1 MGGGHRAGYSVWS
14 IGLVNNAAQN
24 RSGRMPREITVALVQ
39 MDPELGST
47 EANLR
52 KMGDFVERICSE
64 QRTDLI
70 VFPELSYTG
79 SELGI
84 RATDVAERVPGHATN
99 YLAKRANDFSTHIVF
114 GLVIK
119 EKVESILYN
128 GVVCVGPEGSVVAE
142 YRKVHLLGEE
152 RQIYRNGFRF
162 TTVEAE
168 WGRFGM
174 LIGDDLAFPEAARS
188 LTLDGAELIVVSAN
202 WDAPAKDT
210 WRAFLISRA
219 CENAIFVAA
228 ANRVGE
234 EPTRRFV
241 GDSLMVGPTADL
253 YTVLDEEIEGYA
265 VATVDLDFVRNV
277 REDRQ
282 LIQFREPLA
291 YRSIV
296 RKY

>member
-1 MGGGHRAGYSVWS
+1 
-14 IGLVNNAAQN
+14 
-24 RSGRMPREITVALVQ
+24 MPREITVALVQ
-39 MDPELGST
+39 MAPTLEST

-79 SELGI
+79 NELGL

-99 YLAKRANDFSTHIVF
+99 YLAKRANDYATHIVF

-152 RQIYRNGFRF
+152 RQVYRNGFRF
-162 TTVEAE
+162 VTVEAE

-174 LIGDDLAFPEAARS
+174 LIGTDLAFPEAART
-188 LTLDGAELIVVSAN
+188 LTLEGAELITLSAN
-202 WDAPAKDT
+202 WDDQHKES
-210 WRAFLISRA
+210 WRAYLISRA
-219 CENAIFVAA
+219 CENAVFVAA

-234 EPTRRFV
+234 EPTRTYS
-241 GDSLMVGPTADL
+241 GDSLLVGPNAGV
-253 YTVLDEEIEGYA
+253 YTVLDEPIEGYA
-265 VATVDLDFVRNV
+265 VATIDLDQVRTV
-277 REDRQ
+277 REELQ
-282 LIQFREPLA
+282 LIQYREPLA
-291 YRSIV
+291 YRAV
-296 RKY
+296 VKKY